1 MESLDLFER
10 DLVHATLRI
19 PLALLEGDGQ
29 QAPRFIWC
37 GDDLAFV
44 SS

>member
-10 DLVHATLRI
+10 DLVHAGFRW
-19 PLALLEGDGQ
+19 PVREGDGQ
-29 QAPRFIWC
+29 QAVIWC
-37 GDDLAFV
+37 ADDLAFV